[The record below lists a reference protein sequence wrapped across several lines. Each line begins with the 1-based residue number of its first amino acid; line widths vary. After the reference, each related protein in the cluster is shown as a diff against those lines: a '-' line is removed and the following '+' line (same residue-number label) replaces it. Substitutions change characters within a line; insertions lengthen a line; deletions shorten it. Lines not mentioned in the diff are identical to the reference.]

1 MYWDKLK
8 KEIIDTDLYSR
19 SGTEVG
25 VSGGVLDLKEKNGD
39 YYPIKLLD
47 RDIPEISCK
56 ASSDKY
62 INYPKL
68 NKFVFGKLPE
78 SWLVGEYKK
87 IFIGHIKNKNVRR
100 NASSG
105 GIVTGAQKYLL
116 QKKLVDGVITT
127 KMKKDQPYLSE
138 SIIATST
145 DEILGGAQ
153 SKYVISPT
161 NLILR
166 DLPGKYNSLVY
177 TGLPEQIASIRK
189 LQYYK
194 HDSVKNINY
203 VFGLFYGELLSF
215 SALTSFLKTHKV
227 CDLKKIKRL
236 FYRYGEWP
244 GSMRVE
250 LKDGRIISVKKFYA
264 NYLIPSHITNF
275 SYYQVDYM
283 SELADISVGDG
294 WSPVYEK
301 RGDGWSVIIARS
313 EKGLKLLED
322 MEKEE
327 RVYLQEIS
335 FGDLLK
341 MHSHGI
347 DFKKRGAFIRIANR
361 RKKGLPVPEYGYEP
375 VNIPASRFR
384 IEKLLSFLFWL
395 FKQRFFIM
403 ILENLPPKF
412 LGWFFVLA
420 RDVWK
425 KKTKNAKKGNLTG
438 LRFKIKKMDNI

>member
-1 MYWDKLK
+1 MRPYNKFMYWD
-8 KEIIDTDLYSR
+8 
-19 SGTEVG
+19 
-25 VSGGVLDLKEKNGD
+25 
-39 YYPIKLLD
+39 
-47 RDIPEISCK
+47 
-56 ASSDKY
+56 
-62 INYPKL
+62 KL

-215 SALTSFLKTHKV
+215 SALTSFLK
-227 CDLKKIKRL
+227 I
-236 FYRYGEWP
+236 
-244 GSMRVE
+244 
-250 LKDGRIISVKKFYA
+250 
-264 NYLIPSHITNF
+264 
-275 SYYQVDYM
+275 
-283 SELADISVGDG
+283 
-294 WSPVYEK
+294 
-301 RGDGWSVIIARS
+301 
-313 EKGLKLLED
+313 
-322 MEKEE
+322 
-327 RVYLQEIS
+327 
-335 FGDLLK
+335 
-341 MHSHGI
+341 HSHGI